1 MTIRSENSRI
11 GGLLLG
17 AATGLATI
25 FAVVPQMAVAQG
37 WQAEISGNSVKK
49 PTSGPRPANMDA
61 PKPGQT
67 RPLPVSVDD
76 APLLITP
83 PARPV
88 PLSRKRALARN
99 ENGLDKNKAGAAA
112 STQEQPASGFISRLE
127 PAKAVVITPLRE
139 PDNEPPV
146 IISSARKPRP
156 AVAPQADI
164 PTPVVANQPAEA
176 AASGAPMLATT
187 APAKEEPAKSEP
199 TVEPAQAEA
208 PKSAPATATGDK
220 NHTVAEKTPARDEP
234 AEMLKIPTAPLPPAE
249 PKKPEIAAPVP
260 VTVEEPVVVI
270 APALRKP
277 ETDAALTANIAGNE
291 TANTKAKGG
300 GEPKKAAD
308 ARTAKGKSRKSDQKP
323 DPAKA
328 KPPVEEEAPVII
340 SSKPDKDGKPRGKGQ
355 EPASAAST
363 TPDANPPKPVAPV
376 AIIGP
381 ASLEPVVPEA
391 FANAVSP
398 VMSPSAAIT
407 AAGPQQPKNEAALPI
422 VPPAAQAQAEDE
434 DEPNDP
440 FVNVQLQ
447 ERVIEGET
455 LTTQVV
461 PTNTPP
467 DITGQA
473 TPVDRNPAAQYCSN
487 IADAA
492 IDARIEWQR
501 QNLAEVEKQIQ
512 SRTEELE
519 AKTAEYQRWLA
530 RRDAFSEKA
539 KKVVVDIYTKMK
551 PDAAALQLQ
560 ALEEETAA
568 AVLVKLDARSASA
581 VMNEMEPEKA
591 ARLTAIIS
599 GAARGPQLRNRPSPR
614 ETGNRS

>member
-1 MTIRSENSRI
+1 MTIRSENGRI

-37 WQAEISGNSVKK
+37 WQAEISGGSVKK
-49 PTSGPRPANMDA
+49 PASGPRPANTGM
-61 PKPGQT
+61 PKPQQA

-88 PLSRKRALARN
+88 PLSRKRAPARS
-99 ENGLDKNKAGAAA
+99 ENSQDKNKAGSAA

-146 IISSARKPRP
+146 VISSARKPRP

-176 AASGAPMLATT
+176 AASGTPMPATT
-187 APAKEEPAKSEP
+187 AKEESAKSEP
-199 TVEPAQAEA
+199 PVEPAQAEA

-249 PKKPEIAAPVP
+249 PKKPEIAAPAP
-260 VTVEEPVVVI
+260 VTVEEPQVDI
-270 APALRKP
+270 APVLRRP
-277 ETDAALTANIAGNE
+277 ETDAALAANIAGNE
-291 TANTKAKGG
+291 TPNAKAKGG

-308 ARTAKGKSRKSDQKP
+308 TKTAKGKSRKSDLV
-323 DPAKA
+323 KA

-363 TPDANPPKPVAPV
+363 TSDANPLKPAVPV

-398 VMSPSAAIT
+398 VMGPSAAPGAAT
-407 AAGPQQPKNEAALPI
+407 AATGPQQPKSEAALPI
-422 VPPAAQAQAEDE
+422 MPAAAQAQAEDE

-447 ERVIEGET
+447 ERVVGGET

-599 GAARGPQLRNRPSPR
+599 GAAKGPLLRGRPSPR